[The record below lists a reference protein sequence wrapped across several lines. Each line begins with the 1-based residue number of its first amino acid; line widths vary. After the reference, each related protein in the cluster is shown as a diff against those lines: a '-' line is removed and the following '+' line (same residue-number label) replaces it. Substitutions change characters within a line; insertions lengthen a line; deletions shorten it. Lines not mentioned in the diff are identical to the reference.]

1 MRRTIFT
8 LLAVMALAL
17 SAAAPAAAD
26 TTGQVSGTYKNLYA
40 YATDCVPRGAMT
52 TCTETSL
59 DVYTVE
65 PPTLTVCVNESTY
78 TYSERTGRGRLIGSQ
93 GGCSELIDDS
103 VLAITVSHD
112 VLTAALA
119 PTQVTVSACDRRT
132 CTEIGTATVS
142 ALFTGGP
149 IQPFSSRQTYKDG
162 TCTFRSS
169 QVGYSADVTG
179 SLTVDGSTTPE
190 AGSAQQTEVKVQETC
205 R

>member
-1 MRRTIFT
+1 MRRAIVT

-17 SAAAPAAAD
+17 AAAAPTAAD

-40 YATDCVPRGAMT
+40 YAADCVPHGAMT
-52 TCTETSL
+52 TCTETNL

-65 PPTLTVCVNESTY
+65 PPMVTVCVNESTY
-78 TYSERTGRGRLIGSQ
+78 TYSERTGRGRLISSQ

-103 VLAITVSHD
+103 VLAITVAHD

-119 PTQVTVSACDRRT
+119 PTQVTISECGRRT
-132 CTEIGTATVS
+132 CTEVGTATVS
-142 ALFTGGP
+142 ALLSGGP
-149 IQPFSSRQTYKDG
+149 VQPFSSRQTYKDG

-169 QVGYSADVTG
+169 QTGYSADVSG
-179 SLTVDGSTTPE
+179 VLTLDGTTVAE
-190 AGSAQQTEVKVQETC
+190 TGSAQQSEVKVQETC